1 MEHKHIDSSFDN
13 DLNKINNNLLKLGT
27 LGLDQFEKCIN
38 NFGTQNLK
46 EIDKVIAFDQ
56 KLDELDEKIQKSGF
70 EIIALRSPRAIDLRR
85 VIVALKISTILER
98 IGDYSRN
105 ISNRT
110 KVLIELNYT
119 DLPGVNIG
127 KMGQKTQQMF
137 EDVLESYTN
146 EDYKLAIKVRNS
158 DFKIESCS
166 RCSLRR
172 RSPRS
177 RTRPRTSSTR
187 GQEES
192 LLATIKYRASENQTE
207 QTKLRGGP
215 FLYFLISSLFLRFS
229 RKKTCIFC
237 GLNLISLKYMIFF
250 I

>member
-46 EIDKVIAFDQ
+46 EIDKVIAFDE
-56 KLDELDEKIQKSGF
+56 KLDEIDDKIQKSGF

-146 EDYKLAIKVRNS
+146 EDDKLAIKVRNS
-158 DFKIESCS
+158 DFKIDK
-166 RCSLRR
+166 
-172 RSPRS
+172 
-177 RTRPRTSSTR
+177 
-187 GQEES
+187 
-192 LLATIKYRASENQTE
+192 IK
-207 QTKLRGGP
+207 
-215 FLYFLISSLFLRFS
+215 
-229 RKKTCIFC
+229 
-237 GLNLISLKYMIFF
+237 
-250 I
+250 